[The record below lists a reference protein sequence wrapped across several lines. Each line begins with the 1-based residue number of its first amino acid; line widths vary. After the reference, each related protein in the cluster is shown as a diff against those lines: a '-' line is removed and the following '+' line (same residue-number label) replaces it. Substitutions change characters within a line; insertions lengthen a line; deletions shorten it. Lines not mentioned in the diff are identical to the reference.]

1 MKKLDKYIGFTVL
14 AGILIVLLVL
24 VGLFSFFSFIDE
36 VDDIGKHHY
45 GLWQAIQY
53 VILEI
58 PRHIYDVFPSAVLLG
73 SLLGLGQLANNSE
86 LTVMRA
92 AGISILRITFSVL
105 KFGLILTIIAMI
117 IGETLAPVSGQYA
130 KTMRTVAQSQGQ
142 AVGFSLQGF
151 WARDGKDFINIY
163 TIFPDGGFG
172 GIKLYEFDTEQRLK
186 TLISADSAY
195 YENGEWL
202 LNNVTKVKFAE
213 NKVTREYLKT
223 ATWNAVLN
231 PELIKIVKIRPR
243 NLSSLGLYKYI
254 DYLEQNGQR
263 TAQYELAFWTR
274 LSYPLVSA
282 AMIFLAIPFIFFLL
296 RTVSIGQR
304 VLVGAILGIVFHM
317 LNQASGN
324 IGLVYGFSPIIS
336 AFAPAI
342 LFSLLAIVLMRRVV

>member
-36 VDDIGKHHY
+36 VDDIGKQNY

-53 VILEI
+53 VVLEV

-92 AGISILRITFSVL
+92 AGISILRVAFSVL
-105 KFGLILTIIAMI
+105 KIGLLLTVIAMI
-117 IGETLAPVSGQYA
+117 IGETLAPVSGEYA
-130 KTMRTVAQSQGQ
+130 KNIRAVAQQGDQ
-142 AVGFSLQGF
+142 IGFSRQGF
-151 WARDGKDFINIY
+151 WARDGDDFINIY

-172 GIKLYEFDTEQRLK
+172 GIQLYEFDSEQRLK

-202 LNNVTKVKFAE
+202 LNNVTKVQIEA
-213 NKVTREYLKT
+213 NKVTRQYLKT
-223 ATWNAVLN
+223 ATWNAILN
-231 PELIKIVKIRPR
+231 PDLIKIVKVRPR

-263 TAQYELAFWTR
+263 TAQYELALWTR
-274 LSYPLVSA
+274 ISYPLVST
-282 AMIFLAIPFIFFLL
+282 AMIFLSIPFVFGSL

-304 VLVGAILGIVFHM
+304 VLVGAMLGILFHM

-324 IGLVYGFSPIIS
+324 MGLVYGISPIIS
-336 AFAPAI
+336 ALLPAI
-342 LFSLLAIVLMRRVV
+342 LFSLLAIILMRRVV

>member
-36 VDDIGKHHY
+36 VDDIGKHDY

-53 VILEI
+53 VVLEI
-58 PRHIYDVFPSAVLLG
+58 PRNIYDVFPSAVLLG

-142 AVGFSLQGF
+142 QIGFSLQGF
-151 WARDGKDFINIY
+151 WARDGDDFINIY

-186 TLISADSAY
+186 TLISANSAY

-202 LNNVTKVKFAE
+202 LNNVTKVKIEE
-213 NKVTREYLKT
+213 NQVTRQYLKT

-231 PELIKIVKIRPR
+231 PDLIKIVKINPR

-282 AMIFLAIPFIFFLL
+282 AMIFLSIPFVFGSL

-304 VLVGAILGIVFHM
+304 VLIGAMLGILFHM

-324 IGLVYGFSPIIS
+324 MGLVYGFSPIVS
-336 AFAPAI
+336 AFAPAV

>member
-36 VDDIGKHHY
+36 VDDIGKQNY

-53 VILEI
+53 VVLEV

-92 AGISILRITFSVL
+92 AGISILRVAFSVL
-105 KFGLILTIIAMI
+105 KIGLLLTVIAMI
-117 IGETLAPVSGQYA
+117 IGETLAPVSGEYA
-130 KTMRTVAQSQGQ
+130 KNIRAVAQQGDQ
-142 AVGFSLQGF
+142 IGFSRQGF
-151 WARDGKDFINIY
+151 WARDGDDFINIY

-172 GIKLYEFDTEQRLK
+172 GIQLYEFDSEQRLK

-202 LNNVTKVKFAE
+202 LNNVTKVQIEA
-213 NKVTREYLKT
+213 NKVTRQYLKT
-223 ATWNAVLN
+223 ATWNAILN
-231 PELIKIVKIRPR
+231 PDLIKIVKVRPR

-263 TAQYELAFWTR
+263 TAQYELALWTR
-274 LSYPLVSA
+274 ISYPLVST
-282 AMIFLAIPFIFFLL
+282 AMIFLAIPFVFGSL

-304 VLVGAILGIVFHM
+304 VLVGAMLGILFHM

-324 IGLVYGFSPIIS
+324 MGLVYGISPIIS
-336 AFAPAI
+336 ALLPAI
-342 LFSLLAIVLMRRVV
+342 LFSLLAIILMRRVV